1 MIRHAMASH
10 IFHEPRP
17 GYVEHTAASRAFVTE
32 GTKEVIGFITED
44 AFPCANAQIAA
55 LEKWG
60 HGSPE
65 ANESGFSNA
74 FDTKLSVFEFYKQD
88 PVRGARFA
96 KCMHY
101 QTKGDSLSIKNVV
114 RGFDWAALGPVTVV
128 DIAGSLGH
136 CSVAI
141 VEAAPQIKCIVQDL
155 PNVVAVA
162 QDPKTCIVSP
172 QLRDRVSFMAHDFFK
187 PQPIKAECYFLRNT
201 LHIYSDK
208 YVIKILQALAPALQP
223 GTRVLIMDQVMP
235 PMGTVPSPGE
245 RKMRVMDLT
254 MMLTNNSKERTLEE
268 WEAIFKTGDARLK
281 TKNVTTPPGSVLSII
296 ELIVQ

>member
-1 MIRHAMASH
+1 MLRYAMASH

-17 GYVEHTAASRAFVTE
+17 GYVEHTAASRRFLAE
-32 GTKEVIGFITED
+32 GTKELIGYMAED
-44 AFPCANAQIAA
+44 AFPSANAQVAA
-55 LEKWG
+55 LKKWG

-65 ANESGFSNA
+65 ANESAFSNA
-74 FDTKLSVFEFYKQD
+74 FDTKLSTFQFYKQD

-101 QTKGDSLSIKNVV
+101 LTKGDSHSIKNVV

-128 DIAGSLGH
+128 DMAGSLGH

-141 VEAAPQIKCIVQDL
+141 AEAAPQIKCIVQDL

-162 QDPKTCIVSP
+162 QDPKTCIVPP

-187 PQPIKAECYFLRNT
+187 PQPIKAECYFLRFT
-201 LHIYSDK
+201 LHVYSDK
-208 YVIKILQALAPALQP
+208 YAIKILQALAPALQP

-235 PMGTVPSPGE
+235 PMGTVPSSRE
-245 RKMRVMDLT
+245 REMRVLDLQ
-254 MMLTNNSKERTLEE
+254 MMMMFNAKERSMEE
-268 WEAIFKTGDARLK
+268 WEAIFKAGDARLK
-281 TKNVTTPPGSVLSII
+281 TKNVATPPGSVLSIMD
-296 ELIVQ
+296 LIVQ